1 MPTDKPKRGGR
12 PTKLNEQ
19 VIAEI
24 CRFIEAGNWF
34 EVSCRL
40 AGINEETGN
49 VWLKLGRTG
58 QQQGKNKPQPIH
70 KQFAEAVQTAVDR
83 REAALAMQI
92 RKSAQG
98 GTKTHVATKTVTKPD
113 GTKVEER
120 VESLQPPDWRAAAW
134 ILERTAPDRWG
145 KQRLEVTGADG
156 GPVKIQNQPVN
167 LSGLTDA
174 EIETLIA
181 AAERLARPGETEGGA
196 GQEAP

>member
-49 VWLKLGRTG
+49 VWLRLGRG
-58 QQQGKNKPQPIH
+58 QDVPNHKPQPIH
-70 KQFAEAVQTAVDR
+70 KQFTEAVQAAVDR
-83 REAALAMQI
+83 REAALAMRI
-92 RKSAQG
+92 RQAAQPRDV
-98 GTKTHVATKTVTKPD
+98 TTRSTTVDKD
-113 GTKVEER
+113 GNRTETVREAREDG
-120 VESLQPPDWRAAAW
+120 DWRAAAW

-156 GPVKIQNQPVN
+156 GPMQVEVAG
-167 LSGLTDA
+167 GLDD
-174 EIETLIA
+174 EKRIA
-181 AAERLARPGETEGGA
+181 AVAALLDTARARAA
-196 GQEAP
+196 GQVPPAD